1 MSTHI
6 SAVNQKLV
14 FARQLLRMLEVSGSS
29 ISSSHQIAATAQ
41 SVAVQLHQAWLW
53 HCRNIAEGYK
63 LQDLESITDGDSL
76 VAQLAKQDKCPGEA
90 VELQTL
96 QHDSNSWLSELLL
109 AHKNIYLLPVVRKAE
124 MDVDRLPM
132 ISLDGPK
139 MVEWTVESAQLW
151 LQSLEE
157 LIDRHREMMI
167 EF

>member
-14 FARQLLRMLEVSGSS
+14 FARQLLRMLDVSGSS
-29 ISSSHQIAATAQ
+29 MSSSHQIAATAQ

-63 LQDLESITDGDSL
+63 LQDLESVTDGDSL
-76 VAQLAKQDKCPGEA
+76 VALLAKQGKCPGEA
-90 VELQTL
+90 VELQAL
-96 QHDSNSWLSELLL
+96 QHDSRSWLSELLL

-132 ISLDGPK
+132 ISLDGPAV
-139 MVEWTVESAQLW
+139 VEWTAEAAQLW

>member
-14 FARQLLRMLEVSGSS
+14 FARQLLRMLDTKGSPGN
-29 ISSSHQIAATAQ
+29 SSHQIAATAQ

-63 LQDLESITDGDSL
+63 LRDVESITDGDSL
-76 VAQLAKQDKCPGEA
+76 VAQLALQGKCPGEA

-96 QHDSNSWLSELLL
+96 QHDANSWLSELLQ

-124 MDVDRLPM
+124 MDADRLPM
-132 ISLDGPK
+132 ISLDGPAV
-139 MVEWTVESAQLW
+139 VEWTLESAQLW
-151 LQSLEE
+151 LQSMEE

>member
-1 MSTHI
+1 MTTHI

-14 FARQLLRMLEVSGSS
+14 FARQLLHMLDVGGSS
-29 ISSSHQIAATAQ
+29 VSSTHQIAATAQ
-41 SVAVQLHQAWLW
+41 SVAVQLHQAWFW

-63 LQDLESITDGDSL
+63 LQDLESVTDGDSL
-76 VAQLAKQDKCPGEA
+76 VALLAKQGKCPGEA

-96 QHDSNSWLSELLL
+96 QHDPNSWLSELLL

-124 MDVDRLPM
+124 MDVDRLPI
-132 ISLDGPK
+132 ISLDGPAV
-139 MVEWTVESAQLW
+139 VEWTIEAAQLW
-151 LQSLEE
+151 LQSLQE

>member
-1 MSTHI
+1 VSTHI

-14 FARQLLRMLEVSGSS
+14 FARQLLRMLDASDSS
-29 ISSSHQIAATAQ
+29 ATSHQIAATAQ

-53 HCRNIAEGYK
+53 HCRNIGEGYK
-63 LQDLESITDGDSL
+63 LQDLESVTDADSL
-76 VAQLAKQDKCPGEA
+76 VALLAKQGKCPGEA
-90 VELQTL
+90 VELQNL
-96 QHDSNSWLSELLL
+96 QHDSSSWLSELLL

-139 MVEWTVESAQLW
+139 VVEWTVESAQLW

>member
-14 FARQLLRMLEVSGSS
+14 FARQLLRMLDIKGSS
-29 ISSSHQIAATAQ
+29 GNSSHQIAATAQ

-53 HCRNIAEGYK
+53 HLRNIGEGYK
-63 LQDLESITDGDSL
+63 LQDLESVTDGDSL
-76 VAQLAKQDKCPGEA
+76 VALLAKQGKCPGEA

-96 QHDSNSWLSELLL
+96 QHDSMSWLSELLL

-132 ISLDGPK
+132 ISLDGPAV
-139 MVEWTVESAQLW
+139 VEWTAEAAQLW

-157 LIDRHREMMI
+157 LIDRHREMTI